1 MTKPMHLP
9 DSGFARL
16 SRRVETSR
24 EQANRQGER
33 FNIFSIL
40 GMQRDE
46 TRTHSRFLA
55 ELLSPKGRHG
65 EGSVFLRDFIH
76 ETLGLQTEIGL
87 PVRVTRE
94 LPTEAQRRVDL
105 VVETSELLLGI
116 EVKVDADDQPAQ
128 LFDYY
133 RELEQRARGRKDF
146 VLVYLTLNGK
156 APSARSLNGLPP
168 GQVLCLSFAQD
179 VRHWLQ
185 RCHALSLKKPELA
198 HAIMQYQRLIE
209 TLTGA
214 DHSMTSILARQLSH
228 NSEDLKT
235 ALAVQSA
242 LPKAKSAVMLRFWQE
257 LCDRLEQALGISAE
271 VYNSRNLRTLCDD
284 FCHGRKESRHVGIR
298 IPLLC
303 TLNGE
308 VLYLYTNLFKAVHYG
323 LRLVDKQGQPVAV
336 PEAKRAVVSRRN
348 DGNAKANENGDWL
361 ICYYHAPEQSADILD
376 FHRFNDAVLDL
387 VDDEHRGA
395 RVHDMVAHQLKLVDL
410 AREVWAPE
418 QNLGT

>member
-1 MTKPMHLP
+1 MTKPTRLH
-9 DSGFARL
+9 DSGFERL
-16 SRRVETSR
+16 SIHVETSR

-55 ELLSPKGRHG
+55 ELLNPKGRHG

-76 ETLGLQTEIGL
+76 ETLGLKTEIG
-87 PVRVTRE
+87 PPIRVSRE

-116 EVKVDADDQPAQ
+116 EVKVDAGDQPAQ

-133 RELEQRARGRKDF
+133 RELEQRAAGRKDF

-156 APSARSLNGLPP
+156 APSALSLNGLPL
-168 GQVLCLSFAQD
+168 GQVVCLSFARD
-179 VRHWLQ
+179 IHCWLQ
-185 RCHALSLKKPELA
+185 RCHALSFKKPELA
-198 HAIMQYQRLIE
+198 HAVMQYQRLIE

-235 ALAVQSA
+235 ALAVQAA
-242 LPKAKSAVMLRFWQE
+242 LPKAKSRVMLRFWQE
-257 LCDRLEQALGISAE
+257 LSERLEQALGISAE

-284 FCHGRKESRHVGIR
+284 FCHGRKDSRHVGIR
-298 IPLLC
+298 VPLL
-303 TLNGE
+303 
-308 VLYLYTNLFKAVHYG
+308 
-323 LRLVDKQGQPVAV
+323 
-336 PEAKRAVVSRRN
+336 
-348 DGNAKANENGDWL
+348 
-361 ICYYHAPEQSADILD
+361 
-376 FHRFNDAVLDL
+376 
-387 VDDEHRGA
+387 
-395 RVHDMVAHQLKLVDL
+395 
-410 AREVWAPE
+410 
-418 QNLGT
+418 